1 MMSMKF
7 LLDMG
12 LAPRTAVYLK
22 GLGFDAVHL
31 LNLGLEKLPD
41 IEVVKLAESESRIV
55 VTFDLDYPRIIAL
68 QKAAKPSV
76 ILFRLERFTT
86 DEVHKI
92 LAGLVMKYKDELLV
106 GAILVVEPHQVRL
119 RMLPIW

>member
-1 MMSMKF
+1 MSLKF

-31 LNLGLEKLPD
+31 LNLGLEKLSD

-92 LAGLVMKYKDELLV
+92 LAGLVMKYKDELLA
-106 GAILVVEPHQVRL
+106 GAILVVDPHQVRL

>member
-1 MMSMKF
+1 
-7 LLDMG
+7 MG

-31 LNLGLEKLPD
+31 LNLGLKTLPD
-41 IEVVKLAESESRIV
+41 TEVVKLAESESRVV

-92 LAGLVMKYKDELLV
+92 LAGLVMKYKDELLA
-106 GAILVVEPHQVRL
+106 GAIVVVDPHQVRL